1 MSQLIEYA
9 QRIEDSQ
16 LATALHESLYA
27 FPLLEG
33 THLLGLAL
41 SVGLLAIIDLRLL
54 GLILTDIP
62 KEQLLKQLRP
72 WVLWGFVGAFLT
84 GIVLLASEAASILS
98 SPPFAFKLL
107 FILLAGINAVI
118 FEFKAVRA
126 WIFKGADSVS
136 RDKWAGGI
144 SLGLWSLVIISGRLI
159 PYFIPHG

>member
-62 KEQLLKQLRP
+62 KEQLLKQLEENKKV
-72 WVLWGFVGAFLT
+72 VLAQ
-84 GIVLLASEAASILS
+84 
-98 SPPFAFKLL
+98 
-107 FILLAGINAVI
+107 AGELVR
-118 FEFKAVRA
+118 KAL
-126 WIFKGADSVS
+126 IKP
-136 RDKWAGGI
+136 
-144 SLGLWSLVIISGRLI
+144 SL
-159 PYFIPHG
+159 